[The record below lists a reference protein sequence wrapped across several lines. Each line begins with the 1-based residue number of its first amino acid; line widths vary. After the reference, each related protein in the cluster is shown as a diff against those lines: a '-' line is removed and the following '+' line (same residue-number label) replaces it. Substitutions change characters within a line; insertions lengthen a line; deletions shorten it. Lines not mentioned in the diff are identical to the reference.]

1 MIFVIKW
8 CKHQYLKIKEKLGEC
23 PTSGGTAFLI
33 KEAMY
38 YEMMICRL
46 NNQFSEYI
54 GDMSVDIVFTNG
66 VLADNYE
73 KMQQML
79 RNVAL
84 MEDLIVEDVESD
96 YEEESGE
103 EYIED
108 L

>member
-1 MIFVIKW
+1 
-8 CKHQYLKIKEKLGEC
+8 
-23 PTSGGTAFLI
+23 
-33 KEAMY
+33 
-38 YEMMICRL
+38 
-46 NNQFSEYI
+46 
-54 GDMSVDIVFTNG
+54 MSVDIVFTNG

-84 MEDLIVEDVESD
+84 MEDLMEDVESD

-103 EYIED
+103 EYIEE